1 MLFVFIT
8 DCIAP
13 RKNPHI
19 YFRLLYRL
27 YYEEIYGIILLEIY
41 MNSGELTSG

>member
-13 RKNPHI
+13 RKNRHI
-19 YFRLLYRL
+19 YFRLLYVVIQLMGDKKIRK
-27 YYEEIYGIILLEIY
+27 
-41 MNSGELTSG
+41 